1 MSCGEEKSKQPY
13 VNPEGQAYL
22 NSTVGSPPLEDISIP
37 DFRKLIAQLQ
47 AHDPIPGVEVVEF
60 DVPFNQHGVKNVKT
74 FIFRPADAGDK
85 KLPTLFYVHGGGWVS
100 GE

>member
-1 MSCGEEKSKQPY
+1 MSSGEGKSEQLC

-22 NSTVGSPPLEDISIP
+22 DSAASSPPLEDISVP
-37 DFRKLIAQLQ
+37 DFRKLLAQLQ

-74 FIFRPADAGDK
+74 FIFRPADAEDK
-85 KLPTLFYVHGGGWVS
+85 QLPTLFYVHGGGWVA